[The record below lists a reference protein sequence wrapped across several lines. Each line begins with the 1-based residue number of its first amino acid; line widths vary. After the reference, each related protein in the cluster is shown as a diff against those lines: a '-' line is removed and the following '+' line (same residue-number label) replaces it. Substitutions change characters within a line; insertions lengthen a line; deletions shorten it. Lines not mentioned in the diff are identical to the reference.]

1 MEDLLEGGS
10 VTRGPGDIAR
20 KHEIVLHAQE
30 QAMIAGNLG
39 DAVRGGAR
47 GGRANITGKEMHYLH
62 AISDVLFRARMIEL
76 RCKGI
81 FRLYGAIVYLD
92 LMNKTQLFKVT
103 QHRQ

>member
-20 KHEIVLHAQE
+20 KRENVLHAQE
-30 QAMIAGNLG
+30 QAMIAGDLG

-47 GGRANITGKEMHYLH
+47 GGRANSTGEEMHHLH

-81 FRLYGAIVYLD
+81 FRLY
-92 LMNKTQLFKVT
+92 
-103 QHRQ
+103 